1 MEEFIL
7 IKHLSTIK
15 RARQNEKRRVRN
27 AAVKSSIKTSL
38 KKVTTAIESKDRE
51 AAEAALKKIIPM
63 IDKAA
68 SKGTIHKKTASRK
81 ISRLTRKI
89 NSLT

>member
-1 MEEFIL
+1 MA
-7 IKHLSTIK
+7 KHLSTIK
-15 RARQNEKRRVRN
+15 RARQNEKRRARN

-38 KKVTTAIESKDRE
+38 KKVAAAIDAKDRE
-51 AAEAALKKIIPM
+51 AAETTLKKVTPM

-81 ISRLTRKI
+81 ISRLTKKV
-89 NSLT
+89 NSIA

>member
-1 MEEFIL
+1 L
-7 IKHLSTIK
+7 AKHLSTIK
-15 RARQNEKRRVRN
+15 RARQNEKRRARN

-38 KKVTTAIESKDRE
+38 KKVTVAIDAKDRE
-51 AAEAALKKIIPM
+51 AAEAALKKVSPM

-81 ISRLTRKI
+81 ISRLTKKV
-89 NSLT
+89 NSIA